1 MAKKSPFS
9 CTYQKKALPLQR
21 KGQNTLT
28 FCIKQQLESARCS
41 NEYNMT
47 TLTPEQKEALMAD
60 LRSFDDTL
68 RVDDFGESK

>member
-9 CTYQKKALPLQR
+9 CIYQKKTLPLQR
-21 KGQNTLT
+21 KGS
-28 FCIKQQLESARCS
+28 I
-41 NEYNMT
+41 EYHMT

-68 RVDDFGESK
+68 RVDDLGESK

>member
-1 MAKKSPFS
+1 MA
-9 CTYQKKALPLQR
+9 QR
-21 KGQNTLT
+21 AEASTMYKRNTILLMR
-28 FCIKQQLESARCS
+28 QLLFLNQESARCS

-68 RVDDFGESK
+68 RVDDLGESK